1 MLVGGHAIEQWT
13 GEVTDAAV
21 YAARQLIID
30 TYGVDCG
37 KDHVRDAVNWLCN
50 KNRFDPVVDYID
62 GLEWDGV
69 PRLGQWLTA
78 YLGAPDTPL
87 NRVIGELTLVAA
99 VRRAHVP
106 GCKFDHILVLEGKE
120 GTMKSTAIVTLAGVE
135 NFSDQTILTASDK
148 EQQELVRGVWIF
160 EIADLAGMKRTEVEK
175 VKAFASRTHDR
186 ARPAYGRQR
195 IDAPRRCI
203 FIGTTNDDQ
212 YLQSQTGNRRFW
224 PVKTGTIDIEA
235 LRRDRDQLWAEA
247 VAIEAK
253 GEPLTLPRELWGDVG
268 AAQEE
273 RRQYDPWEDIL
284 TTVKGELYPSADG
297 EQEWIRAREVL
308 VHLTITPDRATSD
321 NYRRIKRVM
330 ERLGWNHGK
339 HYFGGDKQ
347 ERGYYRRAESLESR
361 TPVRLIRLTVS
372 NETDKADDSDR
383 VRPMEMPV
391 KRAQDG

>member
-1 MLVGGHAIEQWT
+1 
-13 GEVTDAAV
+13 
-21 YAARQLIID
+21 
-30 TYGVDCG
+30 
-37 KDHVRDAVNWLCN
+37 
-50 KNRFDPVVDYID
+50 
-62 GLEWDGV
+62 
-69 PRLGQWLTA
+69 
-78 YLGAPDTPL
+78 
-87 NRVIGELTLVAA
+87 
-99 VRRAHVP
+99 
-106 GCKFDHILVLEGKE
+106 
-120 GTMKSTAIVTLAGVE
+120 MKSTAIVTLAGVE

-284 TTVKGELYPSADG
+284 TTVKGELHRAADG

-308 VHLTITPDRATSD
+308 LHLTITPDRATSD

-347 ERGYYRRAESLESR
+347 ERGYWR
-361 TPVRLIRLTVS
+361 
-372 NETDKADDSDR
+372 
-383 VRPMEMPV
+383 
-391 KRAQDG
+391 G